1 VLAAAEAGERTL
13 CHLDVWPANL
23 IDGNGAS
30 VLLDWAFMGEG
41 AIGEDIAN
49 LIVDSFA
56 DGLMDVS
63 LLPELAESATGRYL
77 EGLRDGGWSGSDD
90 AVRAAIAACGAA
102 KYSWL
107 APARVGSV
115 ARDDLERAS
124 YARDTDAVSRLQRL
138 TDLVAL
144 IAGWAASIPA

>member
-1 VLAAAEAGERTL
+1 MTAEPAPLATHAEP
-13 CHLDVWPANL
+13 V
-23 IDGNGAS
+23 
-30 VLLDWAFMGEG
+30 MGT
-41 AIGEDIAN
+41 
-49 LIVDSFA
+49 VFSFA
-56 DGLMDVS
+56 AVPGGL
-63 LLPELAESATGRYL
+63 PP
-77 EGLRDGGWSGSDD
+77 D

-107 APARVGSV
+107 GPARVGSA

-144 IAGWAASIPA
+144 IAGWAASVPA

>member
-1 VLAAAEAGERTL
+1 
-13 CHLDVWPANL
+13 
-23 IDGNGAS
+23 
-30 VLLDWAFMGEG
+30 
-41 AIGEDIAN
+41 
-49 LIVDSFA
+49 
-56 DGLMDVS
+56 MDVS
-63 LLPELAESATGRYL
+63 LLPELAERVTHRYL

-90 AVRAAIAACGAA
+90 AVRSAIAVCGAA

-107 APARVGSV
+107 GPARVGSA

-144 IAGWAASIPA
+144 IGGWAASITA

>member
-1 VLAAAEAGERTL
+1 MTSLPAAVGDPVVAAEPLR
-13 CHLDVWPANL
+13 H
-23 IDGNGAS
+23 
-30 VLLDWAFMGEG
+30 
-41 AIGEDIAN
+41 
-49 LIVDSFA
+49 A
-56 DGLMDVS
+56 DGS
-63 LLPELAESATGRYL
+63 RRAPPTAISK
-77 EGLRDGGWSGSDD
+77 

-107 APARVGSV
+107 GPARVGSA